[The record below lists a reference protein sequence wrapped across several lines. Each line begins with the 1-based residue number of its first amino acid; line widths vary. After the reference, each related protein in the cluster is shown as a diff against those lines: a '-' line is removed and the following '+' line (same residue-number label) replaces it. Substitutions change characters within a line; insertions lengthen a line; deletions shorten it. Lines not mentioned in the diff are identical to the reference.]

1 VSEANAAGSAAIDVA
16 LPYYGDVDLMKQA
29 VRSVLG
35 QQVQDWRLFVVD
47 DGFPDPEPAR
57 WFADDVDDPR
67 VTYQRN
73 EHNLGANGNYRKCLD
88 LATAPILVVMG
99 ADDVMQ
105 PNFLQVAADNFTAF
119 GDAAIV
125 QCGVAVIDEH
135 GRLVRPLGD
144 RIKER
149 LAPNVD
155 GPTLLAGE
163 DLAVSLLRANWTY
176 FPSLAWR
183 TESMRRIGF
192 REGLHVTQDLA
203 LILDTIR
210 NGGGLVV
217 DPTLAFLY
225 RRHSQ
230 SDSSVKALDGRRF
243 DEERALFAAEARDF
257 AGRGWDRAARA
268 ARRHLTSRTNA
279 LTLLP
284 MAVTARDVSA
294 LRKLGRHVVG

>member
-1 VSEANAAGSAAIDVA
+1 MNHVPAAIDVA

-35 QQVQDWRLFVVD
+35 QQFQHWRLFVVD

-57 WFADDVDDPR
+57 WFAQDIDDQR

-105 PNFLQVAADNFTAF
+105 PNFLQLAVDNFAAF
-119 GDAAIV
+119 GDAAVV

-149 LAPNVD
+149 YAPNVD
-155 GPTLLAGE
+155 APTLLVGE

-183 TESMRRIGF
+183 TEIGAPHRFPRGPARHAGPGADPGHRPRRRRAGASTPPW
-192 REGLHVTQDLA
+192 RSCTAGTPSPTRRSRPWTA
-203 LILDTIR
+203 
-210 NGGGLVV
+210 GGSTRSGHCS
-217 DPTLAFLY
+217 P
-225 RRHSQ
+225 RR
-230 SDSSVKALDGRRF
+230 RRTSPGAAGTGPPGP
-243 DEERALFAAEARDF
+243 RA
-257 AGRGWDRAARA
+257 G
-268 ARRHLTSRTNA
+268 T
-279 LTLLP
+279 
-284 MAVTARDVSA
+284 
-294 LRKLGRHVVG
+294 